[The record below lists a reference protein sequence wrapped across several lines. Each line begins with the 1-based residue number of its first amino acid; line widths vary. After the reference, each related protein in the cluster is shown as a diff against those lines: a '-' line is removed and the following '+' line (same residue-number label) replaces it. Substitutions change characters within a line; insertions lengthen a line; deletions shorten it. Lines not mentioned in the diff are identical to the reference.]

1 MKFKY
6 LLCRKTVLFIV
17 FLFDA
22 LGNLANMDLLLIQP
36 APPSD
41 YGNDALRFISNFARR
56 NYLGIPPLSLG
67 IIAALTPPD
76 WNVTI
81 LQEPAD
87 QITFDEKAD
96 LVGITAVTHIVK
108 RGYEIADKFRK
119 RGIKVIM
126 GGIHPTVM
134 YEEALQHCDAVCIG
148 EAESIWKN
156 VLEDLQKGHLKKIYK
171 AEYYF
176 DFNHYVSPRRDLM
189 STSGPFFYSAETVE
203 ASRGCPYDC
212 DFCSV
217 ALAHGKKIRYRQ
229 PSSIISEIEK
239 IRKKRIFFV
248 DNNIIAN
255 KQKAQEMFLAMAP
268 LKKNW
273 TAQATISIA
282 DDIEL
287 VKAAADAGCYGLL
300 IGIENVTDEGL
311 QKYQKS
317 KKSFEALRKSVKI
330 IKDHGIAVLAHMI
343 FGNDFE
349 TKESLKITLERLNHL
364 DVASA
369 SLGILVPYPGT
380 RIAENLEKQN
390 RILTKDWNMYDVHHL
405 VFSPARFSP
414 EEFIEEIHFIRKEF
428 FAYRKILSRTIH
440 YRNPAIFGFNL
451 STRSHNRVGMA
462 L

>member
-1 MKFKY
+1 
-6 LLCRKTVLFIV
+6 
-17 FLFDA
+17 
-22 LGNLANMDLLLIQP
+22 MDLLLIQP
-36 APPSD
+36 ASPSD

-67 IIAALTPPD
+67 ILAALTPPD
-76 WNVTI
+76 WNIKI

-87 QITFDEKAD
+87 QISFDEKAD

-108 RGYEIADKFRK
+108 RGYEIADKFRE

-134 YEEALQHCDAVCIG
+134 FEEALQHCDAVCIG
-148 EAESIWKN
+148 EAELIWKN

-171 AEYYF
+171 AEHYF
-176 DFNHYVSPRRDLM
+176 DFNHYISPRRDLM

-203 ASRGCPYDC
+203 AY
-212 DFCSV
+212 
-217 ALAHGKKIRYRQ
+217 
-229 PSSIISEIEK
+229 
-239 IRKKRIFFV
+239 
-248 DNNIIAN
+248 IIAN
-255 KQKAQEMFLAMAP
+255 KQKAKEMFLAMAP
-268 LKKNW
+268 LKKSW

-282 DDIEL
+282 EDIEL

-311 QKYQKS
+311 QKYKKS

-349 TKESLKITLERLNHL
+349 TKESLKITLERLNQL

-380 RIAENLEKQN
+380 RVAENLEKQN

-414 EEFIEEIHFIRKEF
+414 EEFIKEIQFIRKEF
-428 FAYRKILSRTIH
+428 FAYRKIVSRTIH
-440 YRNPAIFGFNL
+440 YRNPVIFGFNL
-451 STRSHNRVGMA
+451 SSRSHNRVGMA